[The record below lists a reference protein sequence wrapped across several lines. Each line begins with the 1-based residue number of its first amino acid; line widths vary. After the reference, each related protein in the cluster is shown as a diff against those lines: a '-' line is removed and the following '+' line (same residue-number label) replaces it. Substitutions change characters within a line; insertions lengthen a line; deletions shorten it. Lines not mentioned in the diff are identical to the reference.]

1 MLQFLTVGLL
11 NLFQNKKKDIMG
23 ISSMNSTINNNRK
36 LLKNGKRVPFTKMN
50 GGSSRKLGYKQYVM
64 PKVSPHVLR
73 RIRIKTKR
81 GNRRLLIKKII
92 IGTIVGSIVLYW
104 FYRIQYG

>member
-1 MLQFLTVGLL
+1 M
-11 NLFQNKKKDIMG
+11 FQCKKDIMG
-23 ISSMNSTINNNRK
+23 ISSMNATINNNRR

-50 GGSSRKLGYKQYVM
+50 GGSSKPSNYKQYVM

-81 GNRRLLIKKII
+81 DNRRLLIKQII
-92 IGTIVGSIVLYW
+92 VGTIVGSIVLYW
-104 FYRIQYG
+104 FYKLQFG